1 MIILLA
7 ALLIVS
13 IYSLSRPSILNASAI
28 ETTDEIGVYWNAQCT
43 QITAVVNW
51 GTFLPG
57 QTKTITVYVRN
68 EGVEPIALVVTPIN
82 WSPAN
87 VSNALRFS
95 WTCLISKID
104 VGKVGKVTLTM
115 SAEVASQYAGTETT
129 FSFVIY
135 FEGLDHFLGD
145 INRDGVVDM
154 HDIGA
159 VCSRFATRKGDV
171 NWNPDADLN
180 GDDIVNMTDIG
191 LVLKDYGKRWN
202 SL

>member
-1 MIILLA
+1 M
-7 ALLIVS
+7 
-13 IYSLSRPSILNASAI
+13 YYLSRPSIINASAI
-28 ETTDEIGVYWNAQCT
+28 ETTDVIGVYWNAQCT
-43 QITAVVNW
+43 QIAAVVNW
-51 GTFLPG
+51 GTFFPG
-57 QTKTITVYVRN
+57 ETKTFTVYVRN
-68 EGVEPIALVVTPIN
+68 EGVEPIALTVTSIN

-87 VSNALRFS
+87 VSSALRFS
-95 WTCLISKID
+95 WACSIGKLD
-104 VGKVGKVTLTM
+104 VWKVSRVTLTM

-159 VCSRFATRKGDV
+159 ICGKFATKKGDV
-171 NWNPDADLN
+171 NWNPNVDLN
-180 GDDIVNMTDIG
+180 KDGIISMADIG

-202 SL
+202 SF